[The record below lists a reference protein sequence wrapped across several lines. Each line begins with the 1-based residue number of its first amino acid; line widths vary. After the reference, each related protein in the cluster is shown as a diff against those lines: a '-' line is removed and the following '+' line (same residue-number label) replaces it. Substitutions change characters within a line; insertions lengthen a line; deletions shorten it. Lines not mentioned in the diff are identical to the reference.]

1 MPSLGHK
8 LLSGSALRVGT
19 FFAQLLV
26 TFFLSPFIIHTLGDR
41 LYGFWVLIGSFIGY
55 YGLLDFGLSSAV
67 TRHIAGALGKGD
79 NEAIRRVYNT
89 AVRMLFVIGC
99 LTLLLTIIAILVAPW
114 LVADRGEV
122 PLFRLV
128 MLILGVNM
136 SISLMTRIYI
146 GTLHAQM
153 RFDIVSF
160 VQIGALIVRSSL
172 IVAALLA
179 GYKLLALAWITFFT
193 STASNFIYLYYGK
206 KILPL
211 LKVEAGLF
219 KRDTA
224 TTLFGYSFYL
234 MISQVANQLRFHADS
249 FVIASFLSLSSVTHY
264 SIASTLMMYFSQLVS
279 KTVNVFGPV
288 FSLQEGK
295 GDNEQIKKTLYFA
308 SRISVAVSS
317 FIGFGLVAWG
327 SPFIRRWMGPDYLDA
342 YPCLVAL
349 VAGMMVF
356 LWQTPAHSYLYATS
370 KHRFLAILNL
380 IEGVANVG
388 LSLVLVRY
396 FGIFGV
402 ALGTLCTFSFGKV
415 IVFPIYFSRV
425 SSFTYREYVKN
436 LSLYAAK
443 CGLALIA
450 PMVITIYLVGPDY
463 RRLFLVGALSAMAY
477 GLCSWA
483 ILFTQSDREYFIKAF
498 RSVLGRA
505 S

>member
-1 MPSLGHK
+1 MPSIGHK

-67 TRHIAGALGKGD
+67 TRHIAGAMGTGD
-79 NEAIRRVYNT
+79 EDAIRKIYNT
-89 AVRMLFVIGC
+89 AVRLLFGIGC

-114 LVADRGEV
+114 LVANAEEI
-122 PLFRLV
+122 PLFRSV
-128 MLILGVNM
+128 MLILGINM

-160 VQIGALIVRSSL
+160 VQIAALIVRSSL
-172 IVAALLA
+172 IVVALLA

-193 STASNFIYLYYGK
+193 TTSSNLLYLYYGRK
-206 KILPL
+206 KLPL
-211 LKVEAGLF
+211 LKIEAGLF

-224 TTLFGYSFYL
+224 ATLFGYSFYL

-249 FVIASFLSLSSVTHY
+249 FVIASFLSLSPVTHY
-264 SIASTLMMYFSQLVS
+264 SIASTLAMYFNQLVS
-279 KTVNVFGPV
+279 KIVSVFGPV
-288 FSLQEGK
+288 FSLQEGR
-295 GDNEQIKKTLYFA
+295 GNFDDIKKTLFFA
-308 SRISVAVSS
+308 SRISVAVTS

-327 SPFIRRWMGPDYLDA
+327 SPFINRWMGPDYLDA

-349 VAGMMVF
+349 VLGMMIF

-370 KHRFLAILNL
+370 RHRFLAILNL

-388 LSLVLVRY
+388 LSIVLVRY
-396 FGIFGV
+396 YGIFGV
-402 ALGTLCTFSFGKV
+402 ALGTLCTLSVGKLV
-415 IVFPIYFSRV
+415 VFPVYFARV
-425 SSFTYREYVKN
+425 TSFSYGEYMKN
-436 LSLYAAK
+436 LSLYVAK
-443 CGLALIA
+443 SGFALIV
-450 PMVITIYLVGPDY
+450 PMAFTSYLIAADY
-463 RRLFLVGALSAMAY
+463 GRLFLVGTLSAVTY

-483 ILFTQSDREYFIKAF
+483 ILLTTTDRTYFLKAL
-498 RSVLGRA
+498 RSVFGRA